1 MISFR
6 KNNLRPPALSEVF
19 MTTMYKGLSANLLEN
34 DFLRLTFLP
43 SYGCKLASL
52 VSKKSGREFLF
63 QSQADTL
70 KVPPYAAPFS
80 EYDSSGF
87 DEVFPSIDA
96 CPYPDGP
103 FKGTPIPDHGE
114 VWALPWESHF
124 EADKLQFT
132 ASVKSLCLPYIF
144 SKEVHLKDNEIT
156 FSYTVKNTSQT
167 PFKFI
172 WTPHSLLA
180 CSPATRLLIPDNLTQ
195 VMTVEHST
203 QHLGPWGTKHPYP
216 HTIDVHGQALD
227 LAATEPVTANNC
239 EKFYFTA
246 PNTDGWCGIEHTDTH
261 EQLIYTYD
269 ADQVPYLG
277 VWKTQGGYRGDYNI
291 ALEPCTGVYDDLY
304 AANKIRRV
312 AQAEANSTYSWNFK
326 MTVR

>member
-1 MISFR
+1 
-6 KNNLRPPALSEVF
+6 
-19 MTTMYKGLSANLLEN
+19 MTATYKGLPANLLEN
-34 DFLRLTFLP
+34 NELKLTFLP
-43 SYGCKLASL
+43 TYGCKLASL

-63 QSQADTL
+63 QAKQTTL
-70 KVPPYAAPFS
+70 KIPTYAAPFS
-80 EYDSSGF
+80 QHDSSGF

-124 EADKLQFT
+124 TTDNT
-132 ASVKSLCLPYIF
+132 SVTTSVKSPHLPYILT
-144 SKEVHLKDNEIT
+144 KEIHLKENEIS
-156 FSYTVKNTSQT
+156 FFYTVKNTST
-167 PFKFI
+167 APFKFI
-172 WTPHSLLA
+172 WTPHCLLA
-180 CSPATRLLIPDNLTQ
+180 CSPATRLLIPDTLTQ
-195 VMTVEHST
+195 VMTVEHAT
-203 QHLGPWGTKHPYP
+203 QHLGPWGTKHSYP
-216 HTIDVHGQALD
+216 HTIDIHGQPLD
-227 LAATEPVTANNC
+227 LSATEPASANNC

-269 ADQVPYLG
+269 ADKVPYLG
-277 VWKTQGGYRGDYNI
+277 VWKTHGGYRGDYNI

-304 AANKIRRV
+304 TANKIRRV
-312 AQAEANSTYSWNFK
+312 AQVSPEGTYTWNFK